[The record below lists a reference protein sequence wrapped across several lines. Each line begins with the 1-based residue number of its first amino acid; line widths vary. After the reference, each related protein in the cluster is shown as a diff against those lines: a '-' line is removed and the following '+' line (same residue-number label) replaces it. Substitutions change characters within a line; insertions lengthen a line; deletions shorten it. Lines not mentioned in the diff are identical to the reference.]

1 LARIADTKE
10 KPFRG
15 GIPAAARARAGRH
28 VFRLAYQQGGCPMA
42 APRLR
47 VFPRSPEPAYQDCRN
62 PSVRVSLRD
71 LLPLI
76 ALAQRQK
83 YLWLD
88 DFLDDEVRITSDLYD
103 VIRSFNHCRP
113 SA

>member
-1 LARIADTKE
+1 
-10 KPFRG
+10 
-15 GIPAAARARAGRH
+15 
-28 VFRLAYQQGGCPMA
+28 MA

-47 VFPRSPEPAYQDCRN
+47 VFPESPEPSYQDCQDPN
-62 PSVRVSLRD
+62 VRVSLRD

-76 ALAQRQK
+76 ALARRQRF
-83 YLWLD
+83 LWLD

-103 VIRSFNHCRP
+103 VLRAFNTCRRP

>member
-1 LARIADTKE
+1 
-10 KPFRG
+10 
-15 GIPAAARARAGRH
+15 
-28 VFRLAYQQGGCPMA
+28 MA

-47 VFPRSPEPAYQDCRN
+47 VFPGSPESSYQNYQD

-76 ALAQRQK
+76 ALAKRQK
-83 YLWLD
+83 FLWLE
-88 DFLDDEVRITSDLYD
+88 DFLDDEVRITADLYD
-103 VIRSFNHCRP
+103 VLRTFSACRRP

>member
-1 LARIADTKE
+1 
-10 KPFRG
+10 
-15 GIPAAARARAGRH
+15 
-28 VFRLAYQQGGCPMA
+28 MA

-47 VFPRSPEPAYQDCRN
+47 IFSESPESSYQGYQD

-76 ALAQRQK
+76 AVAKRQRF
-83 YLWLD
+83 LWLD
-88 DFLDDEVRITSDLYD
+88 DFLDDEVRITADLYD
-103 VIRSFNHCRP
+103 VLRAFETCRRP

>member
-1 LARIADTKE
+1 MPMKRKSSFAGRFFAGGSACGAR
-10 KPFRG
+10 
-15 GIPAAARARAGRH
+15 RH
-28 VFRLAYQQGGCPMA
+28 VFRLADSTGRFVFMA

-47 VFPRSPEPAYQDCRN
+47 VFPKSPGSSYQDYQG
-62 PSVRVSLRD
+62 PDVRVSLRD

-76 ALAQRQK
+76 ALAKRQK
-83 YLWLD
+83 FLWLD

-103 VIRSFNHCRP
+103 VLRAFSSVRKP

>member
-1 LARIADTKE
+1 
-10 KPFRG
+10 
-15 GIPAAARARAGRH
+15 
-28 VFRLAYQQGGCPMA
+28 MA

-47 VFPRSPEPAYQDCRN
+47 LFPQAPESSYQTYQE

-76 ALAQRQK
+76 ALAKRQK
-83 YLWLD
+83 FLWLD
-88 DFLDDEVRITSDLYD
+88 DFLDDEVRVTADLYD
-103 VIRSFNHCRP
+103 VLRAFNQCRRP

>member
-1 LARIADTKE
+1 MSFGS
-10 KPFRG
+10 PF
-15 GIPAAARARAGRH
+15 
-28 VFRLAYQQGGCPMA
+28 QQGGFFMA

-47 VFPRSPEPAYQDCRN
+47 VFPHNESAYQDTQV
-62 PSVRVSLRD
+62 PDVRVSLRD

-76 ALAQRQK
+76 ALAKRQK
-83 YLWLD
+83 FLWLD

-103 VIRSFNHCRP
+103 VLRTFNTCRRP

>member
-1 LARIADTKE
+1 
-10 KPFRG
+10 
-15 GIPAAARARAGRH
+15 
-28 VFRLAYQQGGCPMA
+28 MA

-47 VFPRSPEPAYQDCRN
+47 VYPRSNEPSYQDSQA

-76 ALAQRQK
+76 ALARRQK

-88 DFLDDEVRITSDLYD
+88 DFLEDEVLITSDLYE
-103 VIRSFNHCRP
+103 VLQAFSTCRRP

>member
-1 LARIADTKE
+1 
-10 KPFRG
+10 
-15 GIPAAARARAGRH
+15 
-28 VFRLAYQQGGCPMA
+28 MA

-47 VFPRSPEPAYQDCRN
+47 VFPRSPEPSYQDYHS

-83 YLWLD
+83 FIWLE
-88 DFLDDEVRITSDLYD
+88 DFLDDEVRITADLHD
-103 VIRSFNHCRP
+103 VLRAFSQCRRP

>member
-1 LARIADTKE
+1 LPIKKE
-10 KPFRG
+10 SSF
-15 GIPAAARARAGRH
+15 AGR
-28 VFRLAYQQGGCPMA
+28 FFSGGSAWGGPACLSARRFNREVCFMV

-47 VFPRSPEPAYQDCRN
+47 VFPRSPGSSYQDCQK
-62 PSVRVSLRD
+62 PDVRVSLRD

-76 ALAQRQK
+76 SLAKRQK
-83 YLWLD
+83 FLWLD

-103 VIRSFNHCRP
+103 VLRAFSSVRKP

>member
-1 LARIADTKE
+1 
-10 KPFRG
+10 
-15 GIPAAARARAGRH
+15 
-28 VFRLAYQQGGCPMA
+28 MA

-47 VFPRSPEPAYQDCRN
+47 VFPGSPESSYQNYQD

-76 ALAQRQK
+76 AMAKRQRF
-83 YLWLD
+83 LWLD
-88 DFLDDEVRITSDLYD
+88 DFLDDEVRITDDLYD
-103 VIRSFNHCRP
+103 VLRAFNNNVRRP